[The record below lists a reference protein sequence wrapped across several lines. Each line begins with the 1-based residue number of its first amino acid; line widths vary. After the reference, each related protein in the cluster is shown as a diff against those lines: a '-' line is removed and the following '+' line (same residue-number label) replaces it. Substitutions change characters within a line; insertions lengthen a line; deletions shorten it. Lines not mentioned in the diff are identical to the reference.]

1 MKTVLLTGGSGFFGG
16 LLKQRLL
23 DEGHRCVNLD
33 LLPDETKHP
42 NLVSIQ
48 GDIRDRALLER
59 IFSEHSFDGILH
71 IAAILAHGDINEK
84 HLWTSN
90 VDGTRNLADMAK
102 KYRVPRLVFTSSNC
116 LWGQGMPRPITEEEP
131 PNPIE
136 VYGKS
141 KLEGEKILREYAG
154 DFDSIIIRCPTI
166 IDCGRLGLLAI
177 LFEFMHENKKVWVVG
192 SGENRYQF
200 IYAGDL
206 ADACIR
212 ALDYDRSDTF
222 NIGSDNVKSLRAI
235 YEYVIR
241 QAGSRSRV
249 ASLPKGPTLL
259 AMRIAH
265 ILRISPLGP
274 YHYKMI
280 AENFTF
286 DTSKIKRLLGWR
298 PTLTNEEMLWR
309 AFQYYANNRQ
319 EIENRSGV
327 SAHKKGAKMGVIRV
341 LKWVS

>member
-1 MKTVLLTGGSGFFGG
+1 MQTVLLTGGSGFFGS
-16 LLKQRLL
+16 LLKQRLIN
-23 DEGHRCVNLD
+23 DGYRCVNLD
-33 LLPDETKHP
+33 LLPDESVHS
-42 NLVSIQ
+42 NLVSIE
-48 GDIRDRALLER
+48 GDIRDRALLEH
-59 IFSEHSFDGILH
+59 IFSEYMFDGILH
-71 IAAILAHGDINEK
+71 IAAILAHGDVDEK
-84 HLWTSN
+84 LLWTSN

-102 KYRVPRLVFTSSNC
+102 KYKVPRLVFTSSNC
-116 LWGQGMPRPITEEEP
+116 LWGQGMPHPITEEEP
-131 PNPIE
+131 PEPVE
-136 VYGKS
+136 VYGRS
-141 KLEGEKILREYAG
+141 KLEGEKILSQYAG
-154 DFDSIIIRCPTI
+154 DFLSIIIRCPTI

-177 LFEFMHENKKVWVVG
+177 LFEFIQENKRVWVVG

-212 ALDYDRSDTF
+212 ALNHDRSDTF
-222 NIGSDNVKSLRAI
+222 NIGSDNVKSLREI

-241 QAGSRSRV
+241 QAASKSKV
-249 ASLPKGPTLL
+249 ASLPKSATLL
-259 AMRIAH
+259 AMRLAH

-286 DTSKIKRLLGWR
+286 DTCKIKRLLGWT

-309 AFQYYANNRQ
+309 AYQYYATNRQ
-319 EIENRSGV
+319 EIENRNGV
-327 SAHKKGAKMGVIRV
+327 SAHKQAAKMGVIRV